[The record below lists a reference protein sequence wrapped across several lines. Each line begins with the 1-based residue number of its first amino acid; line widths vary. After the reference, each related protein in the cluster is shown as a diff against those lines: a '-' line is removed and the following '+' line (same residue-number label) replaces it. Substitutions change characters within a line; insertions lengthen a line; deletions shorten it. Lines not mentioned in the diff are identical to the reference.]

1 TRPEGLGGSR
11 DAGPA
16 AAGPRP
22 PYVTEAVRGGY
33 GYGYG
38 YGCTGRTGQQVKQG
52 VPSSKI
58 QSVSVGAFRGL
69 LSTML
74 RYSFA
79 LRSRLQRQQR
89 QQTQKDHLITGC
101 QEGGRTR
108 GPRQQ
113 TSRPSSSS
121 SFLRQGSQRPNP
133 RSFFST
139 FAADTATAMATA
151 TATATANALVATVPL
166 LLLLS
171 LSNALFD
178 PIFSA
183 AFFVLWF
190 SVLFFPPFSSYGRPY
205 DLQRRQEQ
213 GQDQESFVVLFVV
226 FFLRPYPPL
235 RPFQGRGIQQ
245 FLDQFEEQV
254 LDRRVD
260 WLPFFVAPPCLRQIQ
275 VLTEDLPWPAAKTAL
290 LRYYGAFDQIRTVG
304 FYEKLRRH
312 EARRPKTKDTIDWLE
327 KHAFLCTRPE
337 GLGGSRDAG
346 PAAAGPRPP
355 YVTEAEAATATATA
369 TAVRAVRAVRGKERR
384 KVLCCVTRGD
394 RAFPPAFRLK
404 V

>member
-1 TRPEGLGGSR
+1 
-11 DAGPA
+11 
-16 AAGPRP
+16 GPRP
-22 PYVTEAVRGGY
+22 PYVTEAERHNNVGGGY
-33 GYGYG
+33 GTATPYSGYG
-38 YGCTGRTGQQVKQG
+38 RTGRTGRTKEGTQG
-52 VPSSKI
+52 GFPG
-58 QSVSVGAFRGL
+58 SV
-69 LSTML
+69 TML

-79 LRSRLQRQQR
+79 LRSRLGLQRQQQQQRQQR
-89 QQTQKDHLITGC
+89 QQAQKDYLITGC

-121 SFLRQGSQRPNP
+121 SSFLRQGSQRLNP

-139 FAADTATAMATA
+139 SAD
-151 TATATANALVATVPL
+151 TATATANALVAIVPL

-171 LSNALFD
+171 LSNALFG

-183 AFFVLWF
+183 AFFVLWS
-190 SVLFFPPFSSYGRPY
+190 SVLFFPPSSSYGRPY

-213 GQDQESFVVLFVV
+213 GQDQDQDQDQERDRQQNTGTSREQQSQQIQQEQRQQTNVPTAVPY
-226 FFLRPYPPL
+226 LRPPQSLPSSSYSSSSSSLP
-235 RPFQGRGIQQ
+235 GRGIQQ
-245 FLDQFEEQV
+245 FLDQFEERV

-260 WLPFFVAPPCLRQIQ
+260 WLPFF

-304 FYEKLRRH
+304 YRDKLRRH
-312 EARRPKTKDTIDWLE
+312 EARRPKIKDTIDWLE
-327 KHAFLCTRPE
+327 KHAFFCTRPE

-355 YVTEAEAATATATA
+355 RRLRHGY
-369 TAVRAVRAVRGKERR
+369 AVQ
-384 KVLCCVTRGD
+384 
-394 RAFPPAFRLK
+394 RLRPYGPYGPYEGRN
-404 V
+404 VGLLAQ